1 MTSCRPSEEGGHEQ
15 GWVSALTA
23 AVSGERRTK
32 KGPLGRMRIAEGLVG
47 WESPEHVWRFGGR
60 RKS

>member
-1 MTSCRPSEEGGHEQ
+1 MTA
-15 GWVSALTA
+15 V
-23 AVSGERRTK
+23 VSGERRAK

-47 WESPEHVWRFGGR
+47 WESPEHVWRFAGR

>member
-1 MTSCRPSEEGGHEQ
+1 MI
-15 GWVSALTA
+15 A

-47 WESPEHVWRFGGR
+47 CESPEYIRRFGGR

>member
-1 MTSCRPSEEGGHEQ
+1 M
-15 GWVSALTA
+15 TA
-23 AVSGERRTK
+23 AVSGERFVSGERRTK